1 MQHRDIKQASEGDII
16 DRLIS
21 KRPDCEKSCGMQSQ
35 KPSSKHQQKVDTQR
49 LKIPELEE
57 CVNAIGTIQQI
68 VTVSCWIESGKRQM
82 MLASSGIPK
91 VRTLE
96 TNRENDSVA

>member
-1 MQHRDIKQASEGDII
+1 
-16 DRLIS
+16 
-21 KRPDCEKSCGMQSQ
+21 MQSQ

-68 VTVSCWIESGKRQM
+68 VTVSCWIEVENGK
-82 MLASSGIPK
+82 
-91 VRTLE
+91 
-96 TNRENDSVA
+96 